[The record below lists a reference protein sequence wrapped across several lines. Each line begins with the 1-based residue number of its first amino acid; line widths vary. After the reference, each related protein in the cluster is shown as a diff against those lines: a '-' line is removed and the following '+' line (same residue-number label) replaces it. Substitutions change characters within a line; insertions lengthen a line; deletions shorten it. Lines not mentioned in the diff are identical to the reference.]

1 MPNKR
6 AKERKRQKRKLNAW
20 LQANVRTANQ
30 YKKKQKNK
38 GPIDVYGQI
47 RR

>member
-20 LQANVRTANQ
+20 LSANGRTANQ
-30 YKKKQKNK
+30 YKKKERVRKKK
-38 GPIDVYGQI
+38 GFPYGQV
-47 RR
+47 